1 MYNDSSI
8 YHLIPRPK
16 QQSIFLGAA
25 MPWYVY
31 WKWPDNWSENYASRR
46 AWLKSQCRGC
56 AVRKPTLLGTS
67 LGLNSFHS
75 WKKMDTGWKSR
86 KMPTQKNICFIVC
99 HATFTYYWFIVCLCL
114 RSQMVDSWDSLL
126 LMEHSL
132 GVFYPSVIGRLKQCK
147 QTMDHQWVYFR
158 IHWYHKSLNDFTN
171 ISSGLTLLLEFLE
184 LI

>member
-1 MYNDSSI
+1 
-8 YHLIPRPK
+8 
-16 QQSIFLGAA
+16 

-31 WKWPDNWSENYASRR
+31 WQWPDHWNNWSENYASRR
-46 AWLKSQCRGC
+46 AWLKSQCPGC
-56 AVRKPTLLGTS
+56 AVRKPSLFGAS

-75 WKKMDTGWKSR
+75 DAGA
-86 KMPTQKNICFIVC
+86 KNICFIVC

-171 ISSGLTLLLEFLE
+171 ISSGLTLLLEFLG